1 MAAIYPTW
9 IYYEYTVNSE
19 TIRKVLEQLTGK
31 EPTNAEQAS
40 GLMKDFLKQLQLPVS
55 IRELGVKEN
64 MLSILAE
71 DVSGNLANDPL
82 AETENIIYKIYER
95 AMKE

>member
-1 MAAIYPTW
+1 M
-9 IYYEYTVNSE
+9 
-19 TIRKVLEQLTGK
+19 
-31 EPTNAEQAS
+31 
-40 GLMKDFLKQLQLPVS
+40 KQLQLPVS

>member
-1 MAAIYPTW
+1 
-9 IYYEYTVNSE
+9 
-19 TIRKVLEQLTGK
+19 
-31 EPTNAEQAS
+31 
-40 GLMKDFLKQLQLPVS
+40 MKDFLKQLQLPVS